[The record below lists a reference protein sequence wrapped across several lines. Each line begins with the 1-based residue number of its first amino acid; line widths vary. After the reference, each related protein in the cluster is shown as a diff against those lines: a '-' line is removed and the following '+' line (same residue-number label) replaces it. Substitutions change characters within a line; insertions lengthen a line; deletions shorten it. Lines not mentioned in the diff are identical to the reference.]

1 MRPLLFV
8 ALALTAI
15 AVRAQDQVT
24 YYTNVNSELC
34 FELYRTGD
42 RLGAYRVYVVIDEE
56 TTFLTDTV
64 LFNRWSSLG
73 QGRRSA
79 ITQRWAIEGRRI
91 EAERAPYIT
100 YPPRFPNHR
109 YAPLL
114 PVSNRAPNWS
124 AWEGGRAFWQY
135 PDRPF

>member
-1 MRPLLFV
+1 MRPYLLV
-8 ALALTAI
+8 ALALTAT
-15 AVRAQDQVT
+15 AVYAQGLVT
-24 YYTNVNSELC
+24 YYNNVNSELC

-64 LFNRWSSLG
+64 LFNRWSGLG
-73 QGRRSA
+73 RGRRSA

-109 YAPLL
+109 RMPLL
-114 PVSNRAPNWS
+114 PVANRAPNWS

>member
-1 MRPLLFV
+1 MRPILFA
-8 ALALTAI
+8 ALALSST

-56 TTFLTDTV
+56 TTFLSDTV
-64 LFNRWSSLG
+64 LFNRWHTLSR
-73 QGRRSA
+73 GRRSA

-109 YAPLL
+109 RMPLL
-114 PVSNRAPNWS
+114 PVPNTAPDWS
-124 AWEGGRAFWQY
+124 AWEGGRQFWQY

>member
-1 MRPLLFV
+1 MRYLLFFPL
-8 ALALTAI
+8 ALAVMPLQ
-15 AVRAQDQVT
+15 AQQPVT

-42 RLGAYRVYVVIDEE
+42 RLGAYRMYVVIDEE
-56 TTFLTDTV
+56 TTFLADTV
-64 LFNRWSSLG
+64 FLNQWHRLS
-73 QGRRSA
+73 QGRRSG

-100 YPPRFPNHR
+100 LPARFPNCR
-109 YAPLL
+109 
-114 PVSNRAPNWS
+114 PVILHPVPNTATDWS
-124 AWEGGRAFWQY
+124 AWEGGREFWQH